1 MPIESVMP
9 SSHLILCHPFLLLPP
24 LAPRHIHK
32 DGITNNEDQL
42 RLSMAALHLIESPQ
56 SWFFFLHAVNV
67 LLYMLFFFLLIFLCG
82 RMAVLWTFGWRE
94 GHIHNGILFSHKN
107 EQNNAICG
115 KVDGPRDHQTQ

>member
-67 LLYMLFFFLLIFLCG
+67 LLYMLFSFFANFS
-82 RMAVLWTFGWRE
+82 LWE
-94 GHIHNGILFSHKN
+94 NGSSMDIWM
-107 EQNNAICG
+107 ERG
-115 KVDGPRDHQTQ
+115 TYTQWNIIQP